1 MNRVLIC
8 SAWEPEQAGLRDM
21 IADPI
26 AQELISDSQLE
37 LDFMLCGVGVFA
49 ALESVIVYLAGKNLQ
64 LLPQLICFVGTA
76 GANQSCFGEPVS
88 LPFADCVSEVGWYDP
103 AVAAGKS
110 YIPGVMQQG
119 TILRGGKFG
128 DFQSN
133 TRDVASAHSCVSCYG
148 ISTRP
153 TEFASYSGWYENLE
167 LYGVARAAAQFGI
180 SWRAFLGISN
190 WIGASAHQEWHTYHE
205 SASAC
210 AQRLCYAALL
220 GGGSSS
226 N

>member
-1 MNRVLIC
+1 
-8 SAWEPEQAGLRDM
+8 
-21 IADPI
+21 
-26 AQELISDSQLE
+26 
-37 LDFMLCGVGVFA
+37 MLCGVGVFA
-49 ALESVIVYLAGKNLQ
+49 ALESVIVYLADKSLQ
-64 LLPQLICFVGTA
+64 SRPQLICFVGTA

-103 AVAAGKS
+103 AVAAGSS
-110 YIPGVMQQG
+110 YVPGVMQPG
-119 TILRGGKFG
+119 AILSGGGFG

-133 TRDVASAHSCVSCYG
+133 ARDIASGHSCVSCYG

-153 TEFASYSGWYENLE
+153 NEFANYNGWYENLE
-167 LYGVARAAAQFGI
+167 LYGVARAAARFGI
-180 SWRAFLGISN
+180 SWRAFLGVSN
-190 WIGASAHQEWHTYHE
+190 WIGASAHQEWQRYHE